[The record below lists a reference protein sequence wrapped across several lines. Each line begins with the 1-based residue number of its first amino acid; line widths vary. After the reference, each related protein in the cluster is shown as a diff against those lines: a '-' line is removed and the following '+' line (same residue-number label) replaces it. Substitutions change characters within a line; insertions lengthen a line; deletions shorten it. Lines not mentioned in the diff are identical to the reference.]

1 MKTRTE
7 APNSSGSRGA
17 ARPSRVQRAIYEVDS
32 AQVPSREQ
40 MIAEAA
46 YYRAEQRGFVPG
58 HEMADWL
65 LAESDIERA
74 LGNLH

>member
-7 APNSSGSRGA
+7 APKSGGSRGS
-17 ARPSRVQRAIYEVDS
+17 ARTSRAQRAIYEVDS
-32 AQVPSREQ
+32 SQLPSREQ

-65 LAESDIERA
+65 LAEADIERA
-74 LGNLH
+74 LGKLH

>member
-7 APNSSGSRGA
+7 APKNNAS
-17 ARPSRVQRAIYEVDS
+17 RPSARASRTRGTTSEGNS
-32 AQVPSREQ
+32 MQAPSREQ

-46 YYRAEQRGFVPG
+46 YYRAEQRGFAPG

-65 LAESDIERA
+65 LAEADVERA
-74 LGNLH
+74 LSTLH

>member
-7 APNSSGSRGA
+7 ASKKSA
-17 ARPSRVQRAIYEVDS
+17 ARGSARDSQAQGSSIDENSALGPSRQ
-32 AQVPSREQ
+32 Q

-46 YYRAEQRGFVPG
+46 YYRAEQRGFSPG

-65 LAESDIERA
+65 LAESDVERA
-74 LGNLH
+74 LGTLH

>member
-7 APNSSGSRGA
+7 TSKNNDNRRPARSSRA
-17 ARPSRVQRAIYEVDS
+17 QRADNEGNS
-32 AQVPSREQ
+32 AQGLSREQ

-65 LAESDIERA
+65 LAEADVERA
-74 LGNLH
+74 LGTLH